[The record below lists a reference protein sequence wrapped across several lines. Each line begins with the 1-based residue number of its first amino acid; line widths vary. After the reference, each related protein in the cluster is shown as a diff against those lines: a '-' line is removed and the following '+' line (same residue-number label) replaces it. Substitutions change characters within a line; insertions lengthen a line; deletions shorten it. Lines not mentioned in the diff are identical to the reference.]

1 MWMKISAVIRNDY
14 GTAGLMG
21 NLYAESALR
30 SINLQQTAEKR
41 LGMTD
46 EQYTAAV
53 DNGSYQDFV
62 TDKAGYGLAQWTY
75 RTRKQAL
82 LTCALGCG
90 VSIGDEDMQVDFLL
104 KELRTDF
111 PSLFKRLQSAQS
123 VREASDCVLMMYE
136 QPKDQSESVQL
147 KRASYGQKYYDRYAG
162 TQSDRDRILTLARSY
177 VGVKEGSPEHHAI
190 VDLYNGHSP
199 LARSYRVK
207 YTDAWCATFISAL
220 SIATGLTDIIPT
232 ECGCEEQIKLFQQL
246 GEWVEDDAHVPQ
258 PGDIIYYDW
267 QDTGKG
273 DDTGHADHVGIVD
286 SCDGVYAVIIE
297 GNYQDQVKRRTIGVN
312 ARYIRG
318 YAVPRYGDTA
328 VYTPG
333 WHHDSKGWWY
343 ATGASTY
350 HHDTWALINHHWYY
364 FGSDGYILT
373 GAQIIGDGI
382 YYLMEYGDLQGA
394 CCVTD
399 DRGSL
404 FPWWVSEEE

>member
-1 MWMKISAVIRNDY
+1 
-14 GTAGLMG
+14 
-21 NLYAESALR
+21 
-30 SINLQQTAEKR
+30 
-41 LGMTD
+41 
-46 EQYTAAV
+46 
-53 DNGSYQDFV
+53 
-62 TDKAGYGLAQWTY
+62 
-75 RTRKQAL
+75 
-82 LTCALGCG
+82 
-90 VSIGDEDMQVDFLL
+90 
-104 KELRTDF
+104 
-111 PSLFKRLQSAQS
+111 
-123 VREASDCVLMMYE
+123 
-136 QPKDQSESVQL
+136 
-147 KRASYGQKYYDRYAG
+147 
-162 TQSDRDRILTLARSY
+162 
-177 VGVKEGSPEHHAI
+177 
-190 VDLYNGHSP
+190 
-199 LARSYRVK
+199 
-207 YTDAWCATFISAL
+207 
-220 SIATGLTDIIPT
+220 
-232 ECGCEEQIKLFQQL
+232 
-246 GEWVEDDAHVPQ
+246 VEDDAHVPQ

-267 QDTGKG
+267 QDTGK
-273 DDTGHADHVGIVD
+273 DDDIGHADHVGIVD

-343 ATGASTY
+343 ATGESTY